1 MTNKIL
7 AILQFEKCDYI
18 KCKDGGYFIHEK
30 HCISKQRI
38 RDAINQLQWDNNKC
52 GDYVLGFRH
61 AKVAI
66 LNELEL
72 GVDDNDK

>member
-30 HCISKQRI
+30 HCISKQRV
-38 RDAINQLQWDNNKC
+38 RDAINKAFDKLISPPRSFNGYAEKIE
-52 GDYVLGFRH
+52 
-61 AKVAI
+61 K
-66 LNELEL
+66 ELLWEL
-72 GVDDNDK
+72 GVD